1 MQLKQVQKKSMKK
14 FRFAGIQT
22 LISVLLLQQRSA
34 N

>member
-1 MQLKQVQKKSMKK
+1 MQLKQMQKK

>member
-1 MQLKQVQKKSMKK
+1 MQLKQLQKKAQKK

-22 LISVLLLQQRSA
+22 LISVLLVQRSA